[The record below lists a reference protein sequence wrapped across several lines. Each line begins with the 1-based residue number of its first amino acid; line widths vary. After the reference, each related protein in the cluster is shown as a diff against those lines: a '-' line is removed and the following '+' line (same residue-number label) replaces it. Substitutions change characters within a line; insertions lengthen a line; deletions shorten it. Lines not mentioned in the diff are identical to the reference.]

1 MSVIQN
7 WLKPAFVFTALL
19 SLGACGTHLGSAQ
32 KTTAP
37 GTAFE
42 SGLHQGYIG
51 LSQSEY
57 DEGDYRD
64 SDTFADR
71 AIAVSGGTSVA
82 PEEISARALPDDHVG
97 DLSSAR
103 ARLVSALDATA
114 RTKVPGPASR
124 AQVMFDCWM
133 EEQEENFQPKDI
145 ARCRGA
151 FESAMA
157 EVDDAMRPP
166 PPAPKAAMPEPV
178 EETVMAEVDDAMRPP
193 PPAPKAAMPEP
204 VEETVMARFFT
215 IFFDFDSS
223 SLNPTAQR
231 VVEAILADWGSG
243 SEPVSLVGHTD
254 SSGSDAYNQKLSERR
269 VTSVRD
275 ALENGAWATGRL
287 SGRGVGE
294 SNLLVPT
301 PDGVREPQNRRVT
314 VTIQ

>member
-166 PPAPKAAMPEPV
+166 PPAPKAAMPEP
-178 EETVMAEVDDAMRPP
+178 
-193 PPAPKAAMPEP
+193 KAAMPEP

>member
-1 MSVIQN
+1 MTRGII
-7 WLKPAFVFTALL
+7 A
-19 SLGACGTHLGSAQ
+19 
-32 KTTAP
+32 
-37 GTAFE
+37 
-42 SGLHQGYIG
+42 I
-51 LSQSEY
+51 
-57 DEGDYRD
+57 

-151 FESAMA
+151 FESA
-157 EVDDAMRPP
+157 
-166 PPAPKAAMPEPV
+166 
-178 EETVMAEVDDAMRPP
+178 MAEVDDAMRPP

>member
-57 DEGDYRD
+57 DEGDYRS

-82 PEEISARALPDDHVG
+82 PEEISARALPDDRVG

-114 RTKVPGPASR
+114 RTKVAGPASR

-178 EETVMAEVDDAMRPP
+178 EETVMA
-193 PPAPKAAMPEP
+193 
-204 VEETVMARFFT
+204 RFFT
-215 IFFDFDSS
+215 IFFDFDSSSLNPIFFDFDSS

>member
-1 MSVIQN
+1 MQ
-7 WLKPAFVFTALL
+7 
-19 SLGACGTHLGSAQ
+19 
-32 KTTAP
+32 
-37 GTAFE
+37 
-42 SGLHQGYIG
+42 
-51 LSQSEY
+51 
-57 DEGDYRD
+57 
-64 SDTFADR
+64 
-71 AIAVSGGTSVA
+71 
-82 PEEISARALPDDHVG
+82 
-97 DLSSAR
+97 
-103 ARLVSALDATA
+103 
-114 RTKVPGPASR
+114 
-124 AQVMFDCWM
+124 
-133 EEQEENFQPKDI
+133 EQEEDFQPKDI

-178 EETVMAEVDDAMRPP
+178 EETVMAALLHHFL
-193 PPAPKAAMPEP
+193 
-204 VEETVMARFFT
+204 RFRV
-215 IFFDFDSS
+215 SS